1 MQIKTFDLSHT
12 FDKGLLNEFE
22 AIKNITL
29 KIDQGEFITIIGETG
44 SGKTTF
50 IEHLNGLLRPTSGKV
65 DIISKEIARKLKKNK
80 RLVKKNLPISEIAM
94 SITSSRKKLK
104 EIKLI
109 RKNVGI
115 VFQFAEYQLFEE
127 TILKDIVFGPISMGT
142 SKEEANGLA
151 KKYIKLVGLGEEFLE
166 RSPFELSGGQ
176 KRRVA
181 LAGILAMEPN
191 ILIFDEPTAG
201 LDPQGE
207 KDMYKIFHK
216 LHEMG
221 KTIVIVTHNMDH
233 VLEHS
238 IRTIVFKE
246 GKLIKDDKTL
256 NIMYDEEFLL
266 KNDLKI
272 PNIVD
277 LVFTLRKKGKKI
289 GMPKSIKELV
299 EEI

>member
-1 MQIKTFDLSHT
+1 MQIKTWNLSHT

-29 KIDQGEFITIIGETG
+29 EINQGEFMTIIGETG

-50 IEHLNGLLRPTSGKV
+50 IEHLNGLLKPTNGKV
-65 DIISKEIARKLKKNK
+65 NIISMEIARKLKKNRK
-80 RLVKKNLPISEIAM
+80 LIKKNLPISKIAM
-94 SITSSRKKLK
+94 SITNSRKKLK

-127 TILKDIVFGPISMGT
+127 TILKDIIFGPTSMGIP
-142 SKEEANGLA
+142 KDEAIELA
-151 KKYIKLVGLGEEFLE
+151 KKYIKLVGLGEEFLQ

-207 KDMYKIFHK
+207 KEMYKIFHK
-216 LHEMG
+216 LHQMG

-238 IRTIVFKE
+238 NRTIVFKN
-246 GKLIKDDKTL
+246 GKLVRDDKSL
-256 NIMYDEEFLL
+256 NIMYDEKFLL
-266 KNDLKI
+266 KNNLKI

-289 GMPKSIKELV
+289 KTPRNIKELAKQ
-299 EEI
+299 I

>member
-1 MQIKTFDLSHT
+1 MQIITYNLSHT

-22 AIKNITL
+22 AIKNISL
-29 KIDQGEFITIIGETG
+29 KINQGEFMTIIGETG

-50 IEHLNGLLRPTSGKV
+50 IEHLNGLLRPTNGKV
-65 DIISKEIARKLKKNK
+65 DIISKEIAKKLKKNK
-80 RLVKKNLPISEIAM
+80 RLLKKNLPISKVAM
-94 SITSSRKKLK
+94 SITNSRKKLK

-127 TILKDIVFGPISMGT
+127 TILKDIIFGPISMGT
-142 SKEEANGLA
+142 PKDEAIELA
-151 KKYIKLVGLGEEFLE
+151 RNYIKLVGLGEEFLK

-201 LDPQGE
+201 LDPHGE
-207 KDMYKIFHK
+207 KEMYKIFHK
-216 LHEMG
+216 LHKMG

-238 IRTIVFKE
+238 DRTIVFKE
-246 GKLIKDDKTL
+246 GKLIRDDKTL
-256 NIMYDEEFLL
+256 NIMYDEKFLL

-289 GMPKSIKELV
+289 KMPRNIKELAKQ
-299 EEI
+299 I

>member
-1 MQIKTFDLSHT
+1 MQIKTWNLSHT

-29 KIDQGEFITIIGETG
+29 EINQGEFITIIGETG

-50 IEHLNGLLRPTSGKV
+50 IEHLNGLLKPTNGKV
-65 DIISKEIARKLKKNK
+65 NIISMEIARKLKKNRK
-80 RLVKKNLPISEIAM
+80 LIKKNLPISKIAM
-94 SITSSRKKLK
+94 SITNSRKKLK

-127 TILKDIVFGPISMGT
+127 TILKDIIFGPTSMGIP
-142 SKEEANGLA
+142 KDEAIELA
-151 KKYIKLVGLGEEFLE
+151 KKYIKLVGLGEEFLQ

-207 KDMYKIFHK
+207 KEMYKIFHK
-216 LHEMG
+216 LHQMG

-238 IRTIVFKE
+238 NRTIVFKN
-246 GKLIKDDKTL
+246 GKLVRDDKSL
-256 NIMYDEEFLL
+256 NVMYDEKFLL
-266 KNDLKI
+266 KNNLKI

-289 GMPKSIKELV
+289 KTPRNIKEFAKQ
-299 EEI
+299 I

>member
-1 MQIKTFDLSHT
+1 MQIKTLNLSHT

-29 KIDQGEFITIIGETG
+29 KITQGEFITIIGETG

-50 IEHLNGLLRPTSGKV
+50 IEHLNGLLKPTSGKV
-65 DIISKEIARKLKKNK
+65 NIISKEIAKKLKKNRK
-80 RLVKKNLPISEIAM
+80 LIKKNLPIPEIAM
-94 SITSSRKKLK
+94 SITNSRKKLK

-127 TILKDIVFGPISMGT
+127 TILKDIIFGPISMGIPKDKA
-142 SKEEANGLA
+142 KELA
-151 KKYIKLVGLGEEFLE
+151 KKYIKLVGLEEKFLK

-191 ILIFDEPTAG
+191 MLIFDEPTAG

-238 IRTIVFKE
+238 NRTIVFKKGE
-246 GKLIKDDKTL
+246 LIKDDKSL
-256 NIMYDEEFLL
+256 NIMYDEDFLL
-266 KNDLKI
+266 INNLKV
-272 PNIVD
+272 PNIVN
-277 LVFTLRKKGKKI
+277 LVLKLRKKGKKI
-289 GMPKSIKELV
+289 GMPRNIKNLV
-299 EEI
+299 KQI